1 MTATSDRPRHR
12 SRAATRF
19 PIYRLVLRSQVTRAR
34 LLALLA
40 LGAVG
45 IIVGAALG
53 ASNPAPALIDGL
65 GLVDGHLAAGTRFV
79 NTFGL
84 SLLVPVTALVFAA
97 ASLGDPDEDGT
108 LVYLWL
114 RPVRRSRIVV
124 AAAAASFTV
133 AWPLVVVPLAV
144 AAAATGGGRDLVVGT
159 VASATVGLVAYTGL
173 FCALGLVTKRSLV
186 WGLLYIFIWEGFVAT
201 AADSAARLA
210 VRTYARSVLS
220 GIAEFPLRG
229 TVVDSPM
236 RWIAPVAVGL
246 VALAFAT
253 WRLARRDIA

>member
-1 MTATSDRPRHR
+1 MTAKAPTHL
-12 SRAATRF
+12 

-40 LGAVG
+40 LGVAG

-53 ASNPAPALIDGL
+53 ASDRSNLAGTDGTA
-65 GLVDGHLAAGTRFV
+65 VAGHLLTGTRFV

-114 RPVRRSRIVV
+114 RPVRRSRIVI

-133 AWPLVVVPLAV
+133 SWPLVVIPLAV
-144 AAAATGGGRDLVVGT
+144 AAAATRGGSALVVGT
-159 VASATVGLVAYTGL
+159 IAGATVGLVAYTGL
-173 FCALGLVTKRSLV
+173 FCALGLVTRRSLV
-186 WGLLYIFIWEGFVAT
+186 WGLLYIFVWEGFVAT

-210 VRTYARSVLS
+210 VHTYSRSVLT
-220 GIAEFPLRG
+220 GIAETSLGGAVIASPARWVVPL
-229 TVVDSPM
+229 VVGG
-236 RWIAPVAVGL
+236 A
-246 VALAFAT
+246 ALAFAT